1 MKFSH
6 CYFLFRGSQKEKI
19 EWSYN
24 ILVFGSWFWLLLTNT
39 IAIVGL
45 ISMKKFL
52 RQPILVQNF
61 SNKNWK
67 GIPQLLFE
75 GEIFRKYNQLIR
87 MEIRQSS

>member
-52 RQPILVQNF
+52 RQQILVQNF
-61 SNKNWK
+61 SNKNCGDITSK
-67 GIPQLLFE
+67 IPRLLQ
-75 GEIFRKYNQLIR
+75 ILCSN
-87 MEIRQSS
+87 